1 MIFLYKGG
9 EMPRLEAF
17 GVSGSAP
24 LIKGKFSAIVLVL
37 VLNIFFLLLDVYPLS
52 ATMAFVLLKLCLFY
66 LCPDSSEESIW
77 WLDVGMNF
85 VLYAV

>member
-1 MIFLYKGG
+1 
-9 EMPRLEAF
+9 MPRLDAF
-17 GVSGSAP
+17 GIWGSPP
-24 LIKGKFSAIVLVL
+24 LIKGKSSAIMLVL

-52 ATMAFVLLKLCLFY
+52 TIMAFVLLKLCLLY

-85 VLYAV
+85 VLYTV

>member
-1 MIFLYKGG
+1 
-9 EMPRLEAF
+9 MPRLDAF
-17 GVSGSAP
+17 GIWGSTP
-24 LIKGKFSAIVLVL
+24 LIKGKSSAIMLVI
-37 VLNIFFLLLDVYPLS
+37 VLNIFFLLLDVYPLC
-52 ATMAFVLLKLCLFY
+52 AIMDFVLLKLCLFY